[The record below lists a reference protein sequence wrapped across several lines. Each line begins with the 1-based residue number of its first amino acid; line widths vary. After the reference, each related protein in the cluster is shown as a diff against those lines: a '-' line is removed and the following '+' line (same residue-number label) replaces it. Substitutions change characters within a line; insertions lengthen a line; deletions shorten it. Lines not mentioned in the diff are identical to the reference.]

1 MIKISVQGVEGLER
15 IAGGLEKVLE
25 SPLLHKRAAT
35 ILIADARRN
44 IDAGGYPEKF
54 VPLAP
59 STKLNRLRKQFRSK
73 GGIYVTSPQPSSK
86 TRGSKALRT
95 RKGVVEAAQ
104 SMKILCD
111 TGNLYHQ
118 MNYDSSEGKT
128 FYIGVVD
135 YLMYH
140 QSDEPRRK
148 LPQRK
153 VFQPTR
159 STFKEIEQT
168 ISEYL
173 SRQFQ
178 S

>member
-1 MIKISVQGVEGLER
+1 MIRISVQGVEGLER

-25 SPLLHKRAAT
+25 SSALHRRVAT
-35 ILIADARRN
+35 ILIAEARRN

-54 VPLAP
+54 VPLAA
-59 STKLNRLRKQFRSK
+59 STKLNRLRKQFRSR
-73 GGIYVTSPQPSSK
+73 GGIYTKDKS
-86 TRGSKALRT
+86 RT

-104 SMKILCD
+104 SMKILRD
-111 TGNLYHQ
+111 TSNLYNQ

-140 QSDEPRRK
+140 QSDAPRRK

-159 STFKEIEQT
+159 SVFEEVEQT
-168 ISEYL
+168 IAEYL
-173 SRQFQ
+173 SRQF
-178 S
+178 

>member
-73 GGIYVTSPQPSSK
+73 GGIYAK

-104 SMKILCD
+104 SMKILRD